1 MDTNA
6 AAAKTERKL
15 SLVTSASGATADFQA
30 ILDKD
35 RQRYEAMIDGDC
47 ARLEVLLDD
56 ALVYTHSAGRTEG
69 KQDFLR
75 LLGAN
80 PDIYQAVSRDAKG
93 FVSFGEAVLMYGT
106 VHMDLLTP
114 RGPRTAECLFQ
125 SLWRRRDGDW
135 KMASWA
141 PTVL

>member
-1 MDTNA
+1 MNTSTES
-6 AAAKTERKL
+6 AKAERKL
-15 SLVTSASGATADFQA
+15 SLATSAAGLTADFQA

-47 ARLEVLLDD
+47 ARLDALLDD
-56 ALVYTHSAGRTEG
+56 ALLYTHSSGRTEG

-80 PDIYQAVSRDAKG
+80 PFIYQAVSREARG
-93 FVSFGEAVLMYGT
+93 FVPFVEVVLMHGAAK
-106 VHMDLLTP
+106 MDLLTAA
-114 RGPRTAECLFQ
+114 GPKSVDCLFQ
-125 SLWRRRDGDW
+125 SLWRRHGAEW
-135 KMASWA
+135 KMASWS